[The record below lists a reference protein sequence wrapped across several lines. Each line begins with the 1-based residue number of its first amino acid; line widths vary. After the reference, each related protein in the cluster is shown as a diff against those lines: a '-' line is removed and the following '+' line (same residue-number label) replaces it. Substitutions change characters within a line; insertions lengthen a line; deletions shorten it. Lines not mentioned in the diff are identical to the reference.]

1 MAAAAAKI
9 ALAVKQRQQKKLK
22 ALQSAKNSTEN
33 LSEEQRDNMLK
44 LLSDNPKTLFIANLA
59 KGKSPDAPKE
69 VETGGVEEVWDDW
82 DGTVAWDDYEKTLPV
97 VRPHFLSRAHYLRI
111 VKLAKGQPF
120 DPAQWFDKY
129 LKHAPPSDDPR
140 ARKLALSVQ
149 AALAE
154 DDASAE
160 SAESRR
166 NSSFSDVVQ
175 DVSSQVVALDQTGA
189 RRSVVVKFPFGAAG
203 DGEGEGASRSR
214 SIALTDGLD
223 ALGPLDDA
231 PSWVWHYNYFVFIN
245 QSIAAHVAFNALV
258 VGCIVVAGI
267 LVGVQSYPAMDG
279 DPALAAIDATVQ
291 IIFTFE
297 CVFKI
302 FAEGRKPWVYW
313 SGPERSWNNFDFWL
327 VFIVWLPLDGGN
339 VAFLRLLR
347 LMRLLKLVGKVKQL
361 QVIVMG
367 LVKGLSSVS
376 YIMVLMMLIFYLFAV
391 AGVDTFRENDPFHFG
406 SLGIAMLSL
415 FRCATLEDW
424 SDIMYI
430 NIFGCDAQYGGV
442 AGVYGGLDNA
452 VPPYEHL
459 GTRQKGMGTLAGY
472 FPANECWN
480 PVRQPL
486 VATAFFILFILI
498 AAFVMLSLFV
508 GAVCGGMS
516 EALEGF
522 KEAQAAEEAKAAAE
536 GDNGDDDKGG
546 GKGGGGAAY
555 SEDALRQAFEQC
567 DEDGSGEIDA
577 EELVEAMSDM
587 GEDGVT
593 LEVATQII
601 RRLDDDGNGTLGF
614 SEFFKLMT
622 GQALTEQQQEDRNL
636 LMKLSATNP
645 VEAAAVQA
653 KQVAAAKVFHESLQ
667 LIAKI
672 KRAWR
677 SEKQELMNFDH
688 IKSPYW
694 KAYLTLSE
702 RAGWVVND
710 PKFVNMVTV
719 AIIAAGV
726 VVGFQT
732 ELNVPCHAQPT
743 QPKDGPC
750 VEEPQP
756 VLDALDTVILAIFTV
771 EVVGKLLAA
780 GLAPHKYFHD
790 SWNCFDFFI
799 VAACFAFM
807 LPFMPDA
814 GGMLAMLRL
823 LRLLR
828 VLKLVKALPE
838 LRIIIEALISG
849 FGSISF
855 VTIILFMFFY
865 LFANVGMIFFGGN
878 DPMHFG
884 NLQLSLV
891 SLFRAATLDD
901 WTDIMYINMFGCDV
915 YGYEFG
921 KKSLGFSEQSLE
933 GDHANCNDPRALGW
947 VAALFMVTF
956 VIIGSMVLLT
966 LFIGI
971 VATAMEEAKLA
982 QRDEAKRE
990 LKALARCQT
999 LGIAPGPPLALY
1011 RAVFD
1016 DLDGKKEGRL
1026 DKEDLKPLVDAL
1038 PLLQAQDS
1046 AFKSYRDPSI
1056 HGEEEAEEAAPQV
1069 VKKASSFVS
1078 SASFSSE
1085 ATNMTRK
1092 DMERLVSLVDVSQNG
1107 GGGGSSLSSG
1117 GIELGEFLVLMD
1129 FMRRVRDDG
1138 TVLQR
1143 FRGHFQEIQAVE
1155 RAKRRSERFSKR
1167 QVLLQKKAADAAD
1180 STSAF
1185 HAASAQVP
1193 AQALNKSNNCADPN
1207 DLPLFFSPLTPGSPT
1222 ARKGRNSVSLVVSS
1236 LEEEEEDDEEDE
1248 DGNGHCHQRLST
1260 EIKVWAPS
1268 MAQHG
1273 RGGKQGNSSLAHGQP
1288 NKAASSSQL
1297 VQGLEA
1303 ECAALREAIE
1313 QHSLNLLRRRR
1324 HEERADEQRR
1334 QQNEHGP
1341 SSSPSPLLLG
1351 NVG

>member
-828 VLKLVKALPE
+828 VLKLVKALPQ
-838 LRIIIEALISG
+838 LRVIIEALISG

-855 VTIILFMFFY
+855 VTIILFMYFY
-865 LFANVGMIFFGGN
+865 LFAIVGMWLFSEN

-884 NLQLSLV
+884 SLHIALM
-891 SLFRAATLDD
+891 SLFRGATLDD
-901 WTDIMYINMFGCDV
+901 WSDIMYVNMFGCDV
-915 YGYEFG
+915 WGYEFG
-921 KKSLGFSEQSLE
+921 RAFDQKGYRKQ
-933 GDHANCNDPRALGW
+933 DHVNCNHPHASGWLAGAYMVVFTVLGAL
-947 VAALFMVTF
+947 
-956 VIIGSMVLLT
+956 VLLT
-966 LFIGI
+966 LFIG
-971 VATAMEEAKLA
+971 VVVTAMEEAKEE
-982 QRDEAKRE
+982 QQKE
-990 LKALARCQT
+990 LKAEHHLMARIDS
-999 LGIAPGPPLALY
+999 LGILPGTPLQLY
-1011 RAVFD
+1011 RNVFEYLVLGTGGNMDGALHNSIGGNNKKKTGKLDRNSLKPLMRALPHVFD
-1016 DLDGKKEGRL
+1016 SSDASEAQRQCIMT
-1026 DKEDLKPLVDAL
+1026 KEDLEKLIQIVDEEYSGLV
-1038 PLLQAQDS
+1038 
-1046 AFKSYRDPSI
+1046 
-1056 HGEEEAEEAAPQV
+1056 G
-1069 VKKASSFVS
+1069 
-1078 SASFSSE
+1078 FS
-1085 ATNMTRK
+1085 
-1092 DMERLVSLVDVSQNG
+1092 
-1107 GGGGSSLSSG
+1107 
-1117 GIELGEFLVLMD
+1117 EFLVLLD
-1129 FMRRVRDDG
+1129 FMRRVDKDP
-1138 TVLQR
+1138 
-1143 FRGHFQEIQAVE
+1143 E
-1155 RAKRRSERFSKR
+1155 
-1167 QVLLQKKAADAAD
+1167 VLLKFKGACHRA
-1180 STSAF
+1180 TTN
-1185 HAASAQVP
+1185 HMEER
-1193 AQALNKSNNCADPN
+1193 
-1207 DLPLFFSPLTPGSPT
+1207 TPKNTWVTEP
-1222 ARKGRNSVSLVVSS
+1222 V
-1236 LEEEEEDDEEDE
+1236 DE
-1248 DGNGHCHQRLST
+1248 DGDNIPLFESPSPSSVARSKETGLERKVREQEEELKALRSELAHQVQMVADREAAIQKLSSSS
-1260 EIKVWAPS
+1260 KVQTPMLVLDDESPTTSLSLDPS
-1268 MAQHG
+1268 RASPPV
-1273 RGGKQGNSSLAHGQP
+1273 RSSSLSLPSSPKSPKVFFGLFR
-1288 NKAASSSQL
+1288 SSSQASM
-1297 VQGLEA
+1297 VA
-1303 ECAALREAIE
+1303 
-1313 QHSLNLLRRRR
+1313 
-1324 HEERADEQRR
+1324 
-1334 QQNEHGP
+1334 P
-1341 SSSPSPLLLG
+1341 SSD
-1351 NVG
+1351 